1 MRVGGKGEE
10 GEDGGREEG
19 EGQGVERRRDEG
31 EGEGMEG
38 REEVEVGKEGE
49 REREAAQPE
58 VVHLQNRYY
67 DKKL

>member
-1 MRVGGKGEE
+1 
-10 GEDGGREEG
+10 
-19 EGQGVERRRDEG
+19 
-31 EGEGMEG
+31 MEG
-38 REEVEVGKEGE
+38 REGVEVRKEGE